1 MSHIWQNL
9 PNPFFVLAPMEDV
22 TDTVFRRIVGLCGRP
37 DVYFTEFTSTE
48 GMLSKGRDKVSK
60 RLEYTE
66 EERPLIA
73 QIWGEKPEMYL
84 ESAKLLVAMGFD
96 GIDINMGCPERSVL
110 KKGACSALIQN
121 PSLAKEIIQ
130 ATKEGAGELPVSV
143 KTRIGFQTIATEEWI
158 GFLLEQ
164 NIPALSIH
172 GRTVKEL
179 SEVPAH
185 WDEIGKSVALRDQ
198 MKKDTLIIGNGDVIS
213 REDALSKIAQY
224 KVDGI
229 MIGRGIFADPW
240 IFNTVR
246 SGTDVTFD
254 EKLAMLQRHL
264 SLFESHWKEKK
275 QFAIMK
281 KFVKCYIHGI
291 PGATDMRAKIMES
304 HSFEQAQEI
313 VGSFRKSLEVE
324 A

>member
-1 MSHIWQNL
+1 MNNFWQDL
-9 PNPFFVLAPMEDV
+9 QKPIFILAPMEDV

-48 GMLSKGRDKVSK
+48 GMLSKGRDMVSK

-66 EERPLIA
+66 DERPLIA
-73 QIWGEKPEMYL
+73 QIWGEKPEMYY
-84 ESAKLLVAMGFD
+84 ESAKKLVEMGFD

-121 PSLAKEIIQ
+121 PSLAQEIIK

-143 KTRIGFQTIATEEWI
+143 KTRIGFQTITTDEWI

-164 NIPALSIH
+164 DIAALSIH

-185 WDEIGKSVALRDQ
+185 WDEIGKSVQLRDQ
-198 MKKDTLIIGNGDVIS
+198 MGKDTIIIGNGDVKS
-213 REDALSKIAQY
+213 REDALSKIEQY

-229 MIGRGIFADPW
+229 MIGRGIFSDPW
-240 IFNTVR
+240 LFNKER
-246 SGTDVTFD
+246 NGDSITFD
-254 EKLAMLQRHL
+254 EKLSMLQQHL
-264 SLFESHWKEKK
+264 TLFESHWQGKK

-291 PGATDMRAKIMES
+291 PGATDMRAKIMDCN
-304 HSFEQAQEI
+304 SFEEAQNI
-313 VGSFRKSLEVE
+313 VTEFRKSL